1 MHDEILEKV
10 TCIIR
15 EKMSV
20 KGEILESQRFVED
33 CNADSLDLWFLI
45 EEVQKEFSIRVPDED
60 FSKLVTVGDAV
71 SYIEGKLAP

>member
-10 TCIIR
+10 ILIIR

-33 CNADSLDLWFLI
+33 FGADSLDLWFLVEAI
-45 EEVQKEFSIRVPDED
+45 QKEFSIQVPDED
-60 FSKLVTVGDAV
+60 FPKMVTVGDAV
-71 SYIEGKLAP
+71 SYIEGKLTP

>member
-1 MHDEILEKV
+1 MHDEILKKV
-10 TCIIR
+10 IPIIR

-33 CNADSLDLWFLI
+33 FSADSLDLWFLI
-45 EEVQKEFSIRVPDED
+45 EAMQKEFSIQVPDED

>member
-10 TCIIR
+10 ACIIR

-20 KGEILESQRFVED
+20 KGEILELQHFVED
-33 CNADSLDLWFLI
+33 FNADSLDLWFLV
-45 EEVQKEFSIRVPDED
+45 EAMQKEFSIQVPDED

>member
-10 TCIIR
+10 TRIIR

-60 FSKLVTVGDAV
+60 FFKLVTVGDAV

>member
-1 MHDEILEKV
+1 MHEEIVAKV
-10 TCIIR
+10 TRIIR
-15 EKMSV
+15 EKMSA

-33 CNADSLDLWFLI
+33 FNADSLDLWFLV
-45 EEVQKEFSIRVPDED
+45 EEVQKEFSIQVPDED

>member
-1 MHDEILEKV
+1 MHDEILKKV
-10 TCIIR
+10 VPIIR

-33 CNADSLDLWFLI
+33 FSADSLDLWFLI
-45 EEVQKEFSIRVPDED
+45 EAMQKEFSIQVPDED

>member
-10 TCIIR
+10 TRIIR

>member
-10 TCIIR
+10 SCIIR

-33 CNADSLDLWFLI
+33 FNADSLDLWFLI

>member
-1 MHDEILEKV
+1 MHDEILKKV
-10 TCIIR
+10 VPIIR

-33 CNADSLDLWFLI
+33 FSADSLDLWFLV
-45 EEVQKEFSIRVPDED
+45 EAMQKEFSIQVPDED